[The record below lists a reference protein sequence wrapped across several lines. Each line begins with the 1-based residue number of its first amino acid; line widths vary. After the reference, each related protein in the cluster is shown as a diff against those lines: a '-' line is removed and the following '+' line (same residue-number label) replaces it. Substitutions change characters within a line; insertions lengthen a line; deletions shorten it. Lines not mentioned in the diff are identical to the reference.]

1 MHATLNYVVAVAC
14 ALFTPMTYAQSVK
27 DNPGP
32 SLVAAVANA
41 DDKSSPIYGVTI
53 PAGYRQWEL
62 VAVSQETGRLDELRG
77 ILGNALSWCIRAC
90 EESTAPEMDGG
101 KAAS

>member
-1 MHATLNYVVAVAC
+1 MHTTLNYVVAVAC
-14 ALFTPMTYAQSVK
+14 ALFAPIAYAQSVR

-32 SLVAAVANA
+32 SLMAAVANA

-62 VAVSQETGRLDELRG
+62 IAVSQENRPPRRVTGNSRKRVELVY
-77 ILGNALSWCIRAC
+77 RAW
-90 EESTAPEMDGG
+90 EESSAPEMDGG
-101 KAAS
+101 EAAS